1 MQLSDCTHPMAVG
14 GREAKGCR
22 ELSGTALHGSVPS
35 SEIGN
40 DDVHADRQAAQ
51 PASESEQARNQPTN
65 ERMHQRTNEET
76 KTTRQS
82 QSVRQTVEEC
92 GY

>member
-1 MQLSDCTHPMAVG
+1 MRLVSHLSAYVYASPYVCLRAYAVSV
-14 GREAKGCR
+14 RE
-22 ELSGTALHGSVPS
+22 
-35 SEIGN
+35 I
-40 DDVHADRQAAQ
+40 VHADRQAAQ

-65 ERMHQRTNEET
+65 ERMHERTNEET

-92 GY
+92 SY